1 MTLSA
6 EEKKILSDHR
16 IRKALEMLE
25 DARFNLEHGKYATS
39 VNRSYYATLNATK
52 ALLILKGID
61 PTTHSGCKTMLSMHF
76 VREGLLEN
84 SFVEDFKVLLSRRT
98 DIDYGDFEV
107 VDEEKAIDSFK
118 RAERFIQRVES
129 LRNKLLFK

>member
-6 EEKKILSDHR
+6 QEKKILSDYR
-16 IRKALEMLE
+16 MKKAEEMLA
-25 DARFNLEHGKYATS
+25 DARFNLEHGRYATS
-39 VNRSYYATLNATK
+39 VNRSYYAMLNAAR

-61 PTTHSGCKTMLSMHF
+61 PATHSGCKTMLSMHF

-107 VDEEKAIDSFK
+107 VDEEKARDSLK
-118 RAERFIQRVES
+118 KAERFIQRIEN
-129 LRNKLLFK
+129 LRSELTI